1 MSIFM
6 LAVLPWLA
14 VFAVHFIWWRLA
26 LPSRQLRTILILF
39 FVGFLLLLALA
50 IGCPAWLAADR
61 AAWWWSLVYSSAL
74 YWSAAF
80 FYVITY
86 SAMEGDSPTLAL
98 VLELR
103 KAGRAGLT
111 PEELEQFFARR
122 PFLKARMSKLVTDGM
137 LRESGDEFCLA
148 GGRSLAFDLIL
159 WWRRAILGFKEW
171 GG

>member
-1 MSIFM
+1 MRIFF

-14 VFAVHFIWWRLA
+14 AFAVHFVWWRVA
-26 LPSRQLRTILILF
+26 LPPRQLRAIFLLF
-39 FVGFLLLLALA
+39 FAGFLLLMALA
-50 IGCPAWLAADR
+50 IGLPGWLAADR
-61 AAWWWSLVYSSAL
+61 VAWWWSLVYSAAF

-80 FYVITY
+80 FYMITY

-111 PEELEQFFARR
+111 PAELERFFAKR
-122 PFLKARMSKLVTDGM
+122 PFLRARMSKLVAEGM
-137 LRESGDEFCLA
+137 LRESGDEFCLV
-148 GGRSLAFDLIL
+148 GGRSSAFDLIL
-159 WWRRAILGFKEW
+159 WWRRCILGFKEW